1 MKCKKKAMEKAT
13 LLQKPSSDYASGF
26 SLDIRYG
33 IRCAG
38 TKKKMT
44 KRIQCKCDST
54 MHLTSRSKDC
64 SLNKTNLKA
73 AKKFFETKVAAAIKE
88 KNLNANPK

>member
-33 IRCAG
+33 IGCAG
-38 TKKKMT
+38 TKKKN
-44 KRIQCKCDST
+44 D
-54 MHLTSRSKDC
+54 
-64 SLNKTNLKA
+64 
-73 AKKFFETKVAAAIKE
+73 E
-88 KNLNANPK
+88 ANPMQV